1 MTERGHYAR
10 TTPPSTGRRSRARAL
25 HALAGSGLVT
35 LTFAARAHADLPASV
50 EIMRPD
56 EPIVTA
62 PDARAARR
70 GAGERGARLPVYSAT
85 AGPGC
90 ESGWFEIGPLAWV
103 CGDGASPSPLPPSGG
118 NESAGDG
125 LPFAYHFVG
134 RDGSF
139 GYRVLETAEEGEPD
153 TQLFPGF
160 GVAITRVGAKP
171 GQSDP
176 FGLTT
181 HRLWVPLRD
190 LGARVVPPAPLAAEL
205 ADGVSVA
212 WVNVPRAALYER
224 AGGRQKHGAFVEAL
238 TRVDVL
244 ERVELA
250 REAWLRV
257 GDATWLRE
265 RDTTSPVVKAPPAE
279 AAPDER
285 WVDVDLARQVLVAY
299 RGERPLFALPVST
312 GRGPAGTELATP
324 PGVHRIWVKLRTSDM
339 DNLEDQ
345 DASRNY
351 AIQAVPWVMY
361 FERGY
366 GLHGAFW
373 HRAFGHVMSHGC
385 VNLTPAD
392 AERLFAWTSPHL
404 PAGWSAV
411 LPTEYERGTLV
422 RVE

>member
-1 MTERGHYAR
+1 MTERGRDAR
-10 TTPPSTGRRSRARAL
+10 QTCPSHRSRGRVPR
-25 HALAGSGLVT
+25 ALAGFGLVT
-35 LTFAARAHADLPASV
+35 FAFAAHARAALPASV
-50 EIMRPD
+50 ELTRPD
-56 EPIVTA
+56 EPILTA
-62 PDARAARR
+62 PDARAPRR
-70 GAGERGARLPVYSAT
+70 GAGERGARLPVYAASG
-85 AGPGC
+85 GPGC
-90 ESGWFEIGPLAWV
+90 ESAWFEVGPLAWV
-103 CGDGASPSPLPPSGG
+103 CGDGASPSPLPPSGAS
-118 NESAGDG
+118 EPAGDG

-139 GYRVLETAEEGEPD
+139 GYRVLETAEEGDPD

-160 GVAITRVGAKP
+160 GLAITRIAAKP
-171 GQSDP
+171 GQRDP

-190 LGARVVPPAPLAAEL
+190 LGARVVPPPPLAADL
-205 ADGVSVA
+205 ADGLAVA
-212 WVNVPRAALYER
+212 WVNVPSAALYER
-224 AGGRQKHGAFVEAL
+224 PAGRRKPGAFVEAL

-244 ERVELA
+244 ERVELR

-257 GDATWLRE
+257 DDATWLRE
-265 RDTTSPVVKAPPAE
+265 RDTTSPVVKPPPAE

-285 WVDVDLARQVLVAY
+285 WLDIDLARQVLVAY

-339 DNLEDQ
+339 DNLEDT
-345 DASRNY
+345 DATRNY

-373 HRAFGHVMSHGC
+373 HRGFGHVMSHGC

-392 AERLFAWTSPHL
+392 AQRLFAWTSPHL